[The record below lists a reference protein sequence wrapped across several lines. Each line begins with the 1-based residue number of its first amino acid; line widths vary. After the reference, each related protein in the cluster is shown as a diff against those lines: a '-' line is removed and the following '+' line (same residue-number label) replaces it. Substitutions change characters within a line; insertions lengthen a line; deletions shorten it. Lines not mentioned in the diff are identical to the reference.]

1 MRFTSG
7 GELTMAISL
16 WCIVVA
22 WLVVY
27 FTKLPVAVAMQQ
39 AGGYDNHL
47 PRAQQ
52 ARLEGWGARSVAAHQ
67 NGFEGFA
74 PFAAAV
80 LVAHLGGGPERLVDL
95 LAVSYVIARI
105 GYVTCYL
112 ADWASLR
119 SAVWTVGFLVTLAL
133 FLTPAVGG

>member
-1 MRFTSG
+1 M
-7 GELTMAISL
+7 EIHL
-16 WCIVVA
+16 WCIVAA

-27 FTKLPVAVAMQQ
+27 GTKLPVAAAMHR

-67 NGFEGFA
+67 NSFENFA

-80 LVAHLGGGPERLVDL
+80 LVAHLAGGPERVVDL
-95 LAVSYVIARI
+95 LAVSFVVARIIYVI
-105 GYVTCYL
+105 CYL
-112 ADWASLR
+112 ADWALLR
-119 SAVWTVGFLVTLAL
+119 SGVWTVGFLVTFAL
-133 FLTPAVGG
+133 FLTTLL

>member
-1 MRFTSG
+1 M
-7 GELTMAISL
+7 EISL
-16 WCIVVA
+16 WCIVAA

-27 FTKLPVAVAMQQ
+27 CTKLPVAVAMQR

-74 PFAAAV
+74 PFATAV
-80 LVAHLGGGPERLVDL
+80 LVAHVAGGPERLVDL
-95 LAVSYVIARI
+95 LAVSYVIARA

-119 SAVWTVGFLVTLAL
+119 SAVWTIGFVVTFAL
-133 FLTPAVGG
+133 FLTPVFG

>member
-1 MRFTSG
+1 M
-7 GELTMAISL
+7 EIYL
-16 WCIVVA
+16 WCIVAA

-27 FTKLPVAVAMQQ
+27 CTKLPVAVAMQR

-67 NGFEGFA
+67 NGFESFA

-80 LVAHLGGGPERLVDL
+80 LVGHLAGGPERIVDL
-95 LAVSYVIARI
+95 LAASFVVVRIVYVI
-105 GYVTCYL
+105 CYL
-112 ADWASLR
+112 LDWAVLR
-119 SAVWTVGFLVTLAL
+119 SAVWTFGFLVTFAL
-133 FLTPAVGG
+133 FLTPLF

>member
-1 MRFTSG
+1 M
-7 GELTMAISL
+7 EIYM
-16 WCIVVA
+16 WCIVAA

-27 FTKLPVAVAMQQ
+27 GTKLPVAAAMQR

-67 NGFEGFA
+67 NGFENFA

-80 LVAHLGGGPERLVDL
+80 LVAHLAGGPERIVDL
-95 LAVSYVIARI
+95 LAVSFVVARIVYVI
-105 GYVTCYL
+105 CYL
-112 ADWASLR
+112 ADWAFLR
-119 SAVWTVGFLVTLAL
+119 SAVWTVGFLVTFAL
-133 FLTPAVGG
+133 FLTPLL

>member
-1 MRFTSG
+1 M
-7 GELTMAISL
+7 EIHL
-16 WCIVVA
+16 WCIVAA

-27 FTKLPVAVAMQQ
+27 GTKLPIAAAMQR

-52 ARLEGWGARSVAAHQ
+52 ARIEGWGARSVAAHQ
-67 NGFEGFA
+67 NGFETFA

-80 LVAHLGGGPERLVDL
+80 LVAHLAGGPERIVDF
-95 LAVSYVIARI
+95 LAVLFVVARIAYVI
-105 GYVTCYL
+105 CYL

-119 SAVWTVGFLVTLAL
+119 SAVWTVGFAVTFAL
-133 FLTPAVGG
+133 FLTPLM

>member
-1 MRFTSG
+1 M
-7 GELTMAISL
+7 EISM
-16 WCIVVA
+16 WCIVAA
-22 WLVVY
+22 WLVIY
-27 FTKLPVAVAMQQ
+27 LTKLPVAVAMQR

-67 NGFEGFA
+67 NGFEAFA

-80 LVAHLGGGPERLVDL
+80 LVAHLAGGPQQIIDL
-95 LAVSYVIARI
+95 LAISFVAARI
-105 GYVTCYL
+105 GYVVCYL

-119 SAVWTVGFLVTLAL
+119 STVWGLGFLATFAL
-133 FLTPAVGG
+133 FVTPLF